1 MKRTIIISAVFLLS
15 LISCKK
21 TEKTAEGPTDIRIT
35 NLSDVIMTNLIVN
48 TSGGENNFGTL
59 DPGGTSEYYR
69 FEKAY
74 PKANISALI
83 NGQRFRTDSVKESDY
98 LYYQYLGPMKATYK
112 VYIKNA
118 LQKQL
123 DIQVVPE
130 SELK

>member
-1 MKRTIIISAVFLLS
+1 MKRTIIISAVLLFS
-15 LISCKK
+15 LFSCKK
-21 TEKTAEGPTDIRIT
+21 TERTPEGPTDIRIT
-35 NLSDVIMTNLIVN
+35 NLSDVVMTNLIVN
-48 TSGGENNFGTL
+48 TSGGEYNFGTL
-59 DPGGTSEYYR
+59 DPGSTSEYYR

-74 PKANISALI
+74 PKANISTLI
-83 NGQRFRTDSVKESDY
+83 NGQRFKTDSVKESDY

-130 SELK
+130 SDLK